1 MSITNMETKF
11 TELKR
16 VYSLN
21 QSTSFVPHANNII
34 EFYVLPGQ
42 KRRSCKRAWVWL
54 SSKVFHKKIGHAL
67 TLINKSVS
75 IRTIV
80 LRKKC

>member
-16 VYSLN
+16 VYSLY
-21 QSTSFVPHANNII
+21 QLTSFVTHANNII

-42 KRRSCKRAWVWL
+42 KQRSCKRVWL
-54 SSKVFHKKIGHAL
+54 
-67 TLINKSVS
+67 
-75 IRTIV
+75 
-80 LRKKC
+80 

>member
-21 QSTSFVPHANNII
+21 QSTSFVPHANNVI
-34 EFYVLPGQ
+34 EFYVLPGR
-42 KRRSCKRAWVWL
+42 KRRSCKRVWVWF
-54 SSKVFHKKIGHAL
+54 SSKVFHK
-67 TLINKSVS
+67 IN
-75 IRTIV
+75 RT
-80 LRKKC
+80 CPYFD